1 MISSFVRRLVVGV
14 LALLVSLIV
23 FGNPARAQQVA
34 DTTFRPVVGA
44 PRFGP
49 GEGPLVLIDEGHLNF
64 HTMDGRYLPFAR
76 LLERDGWRVAPH
88 RGKFTRESLAQA
100 RVLVIANALGDTG
113 EWVLPTRPAF
123 TSQEVS
129 EVKKWVEGGGSLFL
143 IADHMPFPGA
153 NENLAKAFG
162 VEFLNGF
169 AGDSLG
175 RMGTSMFRRRDGSLA
190 DCVVTNGA
198 DERIDSIAT
207 FTGQG
212 FRLTGKGTPVLTM
225 DRRFA
230 ILLPKVAWEF
240 DHDTKKIPG
249 AGMLQGVLLERG
261 DGRVAV
267 FGEAAMFSAQ
277 LGGPNRAPMGM
288 NVPLAGQNARLALN
302 VMRWLAKASA
312 APPAQPSGGR

>member
-1 MISSFVRRLVVGV
+1 MIRRLP
-14 LALLVSLIV
+14 LIV
-23 FGNPARAQQVA
+23 ACVAAIALAAAAAHAQQVA

-44 PRFGP
+44 PRFAP

-113 EWVLPTRPAF
+113 EWVLPTKPAF

-175 RMGTSMFRRRDGSLA
+175 RMGIAMYRRRDGSLA
-190 DCVVTNGA
+190 DCVVTNG

-212 FRLTGKGTPVLTM
+212 FRLKGKGTPVLTM

-230 ILLPKVAWEF
+230 ILMPKVAWEF
-240 DHDTKKIPG
+240 GHDTKKLPG
-249 AGMLQGVLLERG
+249 AGLFQGVLLERG

-277 LGGPNRAPMGM
+277 LGGPNGAPMGM
-288 NVPLAGQNARLALN
+288 NIPLAGQNARLALN

-312 APPAQPSGGR
+312 APPAIAPSGGR

>member
-1 MISSFVRRLVVGV
+1 MNRLLHFAFAACVAAI
-14 LALLVSLIV
+14 ALLAPV
-23 FGNPARAQQVA
+23 ARAQQVP

-44 PRFGP
+44 PRFAPGAGP
-49 GEGPLVLIDEGHLNF
+49 VVLIDEGHLNF

-123 TSQEVS
+123 TSQEVQ
-129 EVKKWVEGGGSLFL
+129 EVKKWVEAGGSLFL

-153 NENLAKAFG
+153 NENLAKAFD

-190 DCVVTNGA
+190 DCVVTNAA

-212 FRLTGKGTPVLTM
+212 FRLKGKGTPVLTL

-240 DHDTKKIPG
+240 DHDTKKMPG
-249 AGMLQGVLLERG
+249 AGLLQGVLLERG
-261 DGRVAV
+261 RGRVAV

-302 VMRWLAKASA
+302 IMRWLAQADA
-312 APPAQPSGGR
+312 TAPAQPSGGR